1 MQFRATLLAA
11 LGAAVVSAQDPSQ
24 LPACAQPCFTDNVAG
39 AGCGG
44 VTDFKCLC
52 S

>member
-1 MQFRATLLAA
+1 MQFKATLLAA
-11 LGAAVVSAQDPSQ
+11 LAAVVVSAQDPSK
-24 LPACAQPCFTDNVAG
+24 LPACAQRCFQDSVAG
-39 AGCGG
+39 SGCGG